1 MRPRAVSPR
10 DGRLIVLGSLNSP
23 FFTFAAFGVGLL
35 VLRAYAEHSR
45 RGRSTFRRMYANE
58 RFPQWVRATISLAP
72 VWFVAMAL
80 LSVSAVLPRNVA
92 VWVMLIAIDVGAA
105 ALALSYR
112 VPQPLMPR
120 WLREE
125 VSEGRTKVAR
135 PDRLDWI
142 LLWPVLCLFAIGNV
156 AGVILIVAYPAPS

>member
-1 MRPRAVSPR
+1 M
-10 DGRLIVLGSLNSP
+10 LGSLNGP

-35 VLRAYAEHSR
+35 VLRAYAEHSW
-45 RGRSTFRRMYANE
+45 RGRNTFRRMYANE

-92 VWVMLIAIDVGAA
+92 VWVLLIAIDVSAT

-112 VPQPLMPR
+112 VPQPLMPT

-125 VSEGRTKVAR
+125 IASGRTAVAR
-135 PDRLDWI
+135 PDRVDWI
-142 LLWPVLCLFAIGNV
+142 LLWGVLLLFAIGNV
-156 AGVILIVAYPAPS
+156 SGVILIVAYPASS